1 MFLDKCLVAH
11 YLKAPLVW
19 PVSFPAVAS
28 CKTSEIRPDMGN
40 GCMLESHMLKKQLW
54 RETHK
59 EGTETMCEYMQ

>member
-40 GCMLESHMLKKQLW
+40 EWLHAGKSHAE
-54 RETHK
+54 ETAV
-59 EGTETMCEYMQ
+59 EGDTQRGD